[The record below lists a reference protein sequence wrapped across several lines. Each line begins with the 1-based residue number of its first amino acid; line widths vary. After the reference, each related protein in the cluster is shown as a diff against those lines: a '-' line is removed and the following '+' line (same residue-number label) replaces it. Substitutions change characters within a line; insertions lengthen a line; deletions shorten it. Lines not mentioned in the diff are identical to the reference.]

1 MINGPFSIATLSYQR
16 EEQLI
21 RDAGDRR
28 HGLPSL
34 PMIGNY
40 YRNDVLT

>member
-21 RDAGDRR
+21 RDGGDRR
-28 HGLPSL
+28 HGL